1 MPSCSPLPCAT
12 KRSNCFLFIILMST
26 LLFMPRDT
34 NMSGQQNCPSNC
46 SHMSF
51 TKSLRN
57 ISYSF
62 RGMYQRNANFLSL
75 FPCIC
80 QEAACQINNLD
91 WLRHCRKTK
100 PSVISAT
107 LLITNNKILAKTN
120 GSVII
125 LVNFSL
131 PWLNKS
137 YWTVCCFK
145 IAEHFCN
152 NFYLSFCP
160 AIYRISL
167 YIYSLSLST
176 AMYLLTFKSWVRIF
190 ISVYVFFYTHK
201 ILLVWMQRKMWTRW
215 LCKSSIPSAL
225 NTNVFLLSYSNGA
238 CQVLVSGVILLFLV
252 YIWLFLPYQHV
263 IIVTAVPR
271 GS

>member
-1 MPSCSPLPCAT
+1 MPSYSPLPRET
-12 KRSNCFLFIILMST
+12 KRSNSSFIFILMSPS
-26 LLFMPRDT
+26 LFMSG
-34 NMSGQQNCPSNC
+34 NKSMSSQQNCPSNY

-57 ISYSF
+57 NLYSF
-62 RGMYQRNANFLSL
+62 RGIYQRNANFLSL

-91 WLRHCRKTK
+91 WLRHRRKTK

-125 LVNFSL
+125 LLNFSL
-131 PWLNKS
+131 PRLNKL

-145 IAEHFCN
+145 MSKHFCN
-152 NFYLSFCP
+152 NFYLSSCL

-167 YIYSLSLST
+167 YICCLFVYSPSLSI
-176 AMYLLTFKSWVRIF
+176 AMYLLNLKSWIRNFLSLYVHF
-190 ISVYVFFYTHK
+190 IS
-201 ILLVWMQRKMWTRW
+201 RR
-215 LCKSSIPSAL
+215 SS
-225 NTNVFLLSYSNGA
+225 Y
-238 CQVLVSGVILLFLV
+238 
-252 YIWLFLPYQHV
+252 
-263 IIVTAVPR
+263 
-271 GS
+271 

>member
-1 MPSCSPLPCAT
+1 MFSSAMCNKKYPLV
-12 KRSNCFLFIILMST
+12 FFILMFT
-26 LLFMPRDT
+26 LLFMPGDKT
-34 NMSGQQNCPSNC
+34 ISGQQNCPSNY
-46 SHMSF
+46 SHVSF
-51 TKSLRN
+51 TKRLRN
-57 ISYSF
+57 ISCAF
-62 RGMYQRNANFLSL
+62 GCIYQRNANFLSL

-100 PSVISAT
+100 PSVISVT

-137 YWTVCCFK
+137 YWTVCFK
-145 IAEHFCN
+145 MSRHFWN

-167 YIYSLSLST
+167 YICLST
-176 AMYLLTFKSWVRIF
+176 
-190 ISVYVFFYTHK
+190 
-201 ILLVWMQRKMWTRW
+201 
-215 LCKSSIPSAL
+215 
-225 NTNVFLLSYSNGA
+225 VFL
-238 CQVLVSGVILLFLV
+238 
-252 YIWLFLPYQHV
+252 
-263 IIVTAVPR
+263 
-271 GS
+271 